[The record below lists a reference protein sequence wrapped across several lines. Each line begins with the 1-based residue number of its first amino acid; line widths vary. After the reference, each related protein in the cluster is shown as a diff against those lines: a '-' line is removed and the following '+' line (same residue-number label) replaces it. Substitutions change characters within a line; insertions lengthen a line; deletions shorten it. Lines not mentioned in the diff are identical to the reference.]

1 MLFNLIVGL
10 IAGFATRYFENFLN
24 TILTGKYKMSKPDLH
39 ILAFAVLLMGA
50 SVLISVG
57 GRDGLPFALI
67 FGASISYF
75 YKYLWNIGKD
85 QYNAF
90 KGEAD
95 DDASDEA
102 K

>member
-1 MLFNLIVGL
+1 
-10 IAGFATRYFENFLN
+10 
-24 TILTGKYKMSKPDLH
+24 
-39 ILAFAVLLMGA
+39 MGA

-57 GRDGLPFALI
+57 GSDGLPFALI
-67 FGASISYF
+67 FGACISYF

-85 QYNAF
+85 QYNTF

-95 DDASDEA
+95 DDASEET